1 MYTSDCYDDSFAR
14 ARAFHFVP
22 YSDRVLLRLALDL
35 IRFLRASFLAL
46 IAITS
51 VLKLKCLYHVSEPP
65 VGRFATRRKSVFAET
80 YNPEEDE
87 EDDGFKV
94 CASVSLSLSFAPL
107 PAATRAI
114 LRDKT
119 RRARRVRVK
128 CRCKDI
134 AKVSCLYLEKKNGLA
149 EQD

>member
-1 MYTSDCYDDSFAR
+1 MYTSDCYDGSR

-94 CASVSLSLSFAPL
+94 CVAVSLSLSFAPL
-107 PAATRAI
+107 
-114 LRDKT
+114 T
-119 RRARRVRVK
+119 RRHGRFYAIKLEERRVRE
-128 CRCKDI
+128 
-134 AKVSCLYLEKKNGLA
+134 VSLQRYCQGLVFIFREKKRLG
-149 EQD
+149 

>member
-1 MYTSDCYDDSFAR
+1 MYTSDCYDGSR

-94 CASVSLSLSFAPL
+94 CASVSLSLSFAP
-107 PAATRAI
+107 PPYPPPPGRFYAI
-114 LRDKT
+114 KLEE
-119 RRARRVRVK
+119 RRVRE
-128 CRCKDI
+128 
-134 AKVSCLYLEKKNGLA
+134 VSLQRYCQGLVFIFREKKRLG
-149 EQD
+149 